1 MSQPM
6 SSTPKI
12 EVYQRLVKLQQ
23 ALVDQGL
30 QGALLVQRA
39 DVYYFTGTAQDAH
52 LWVRAQ
58 GEPVLLVRHSFE
70 RARNESPLRDIRP
83 FSRMSELPAQVG
95 WGHVSKGGVIG
106 LEMDVIP
113 AERYLLYTPLFPAAE
128 FTEVSPVIREIR
140 MLKSEYEMTLIRQAA
155 SLNDAMF
162 AQVPTM
168 LQEGLTELEFAG
180 KIEAFLRAGGHQ
192 GAIRIRSF
200 NQEVFYG
207 HIMAGPSIAMAGV
220 SVGPT
225 GGSGPNPSYPQGAS
239 WRRIGR
245 HESVVIDT
253 ACAVDGYIV
262 DQARIFSL
270 GKLDA
275 VFHRAHQTALDI
287 QAALVRNAK
296 PGVTGSAMYELAL
309 ALAQDCPYKEG
320 FMGYPRN
327 VPFVAHGVGLE
338 LDEWPIFGRGF
349 DRRLESG
356 MVVALEPKFIF
367 PGQGMA
373 GIENT
378 FWVDS
383 DGLVKLTQFPDE
395 IMEL

>member
-1 MSQPM
+1 MFF
-6 SSTPKI
+6 TPKI
-12 EVYQRLVKLQQ
+12 EIYQRIVKLQQ
-23 ALVDQGL
+23 ALIDQGL

-52 LWVRAQ
+52 LWVPAQ

-70 RARNESPLRDIRP
+70 RASDESPLRDVRP
-83 FSRMSELPAQVG
+83 FSRMSEPPAQVG
-95 WGHVSKGGVIG
+95 WGNVPGGGVIG
-106 LEMDVIP
+106 LEMDVLP
-113 AERYLLYTPLFPAAE
+113 AERYLLYTRLFPAAG
-128 FTEVSPVIREIR
+128 FNDISPVIRELR
-140 MLKSEYEMTLIRQAA
+140 MLKSEHEMTLIRQSAI
-155 SLNDAMF
+155 LNDAMF

-180 KIEAFLRAGGHQ
+180 KVEAFLRAGGHQ

-207 HIMAGPSIAMAGV
+207 HIMAGPSIAAAGV

-225 GGSGPNPSYPQGAS
+225 GGYGPNPSYPQGAS
-239 WRRIGR
+239 RRRIGR
-245 HESVVIDT
+245 HEPVVVDT

-262 DQARIFSL
+262 DQTRIFSL
-270 GKLDA
+270 GRLNEI
-275 VFHRAHQTALDI
+275 FYQAHQTALDI
-287 QAALVRNAK
+287 QAALVREAK
-296 PGVTGSAMYELAL
+296 PGVTGAAMYELAL
-309 ALAQDCPYKEG
+309 DLVQDCPYREG
-320 FMGYPRN
+320 FMGSPRN
-327 VPFVAHGVGLE
+327 VPFVGHGVGLE

-349 DRRLESG
+349 DRLLQPG

-395 IMEL
+395 IIEL